1 MSEIQVGT
9 LNLEYGGAKEG
20 LLLPTYSSAVGL
32 PSGVQGDLLFET
44 DENVVMI
51 YISGSGWVELSDIQ

>member
-9 LNLEYGGAKEG
+9 LNLEYGVREG
-20 LLLPTYSSAVGL
+20 LQLPKYSLAGGL